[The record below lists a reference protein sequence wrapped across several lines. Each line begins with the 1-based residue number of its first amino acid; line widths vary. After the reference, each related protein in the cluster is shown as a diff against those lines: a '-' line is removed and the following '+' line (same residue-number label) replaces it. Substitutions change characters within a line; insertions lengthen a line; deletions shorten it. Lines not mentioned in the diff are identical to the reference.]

1 MTDGIYQPLAGFST
15 VLTANISPKTAYL
28 PIDFI
33 IYEQLLNQLADGNY
47 SFLEIRD
54 GNAIEIV
61 KVSNVCGKIVLQR
74 GAELTKP
81 LAFRCGV
88 GVAFIQTMQGVKDT
102 ICQMEDC
109 DDL

>member
-1 MTDGIYQPLAGFST
+1 MYVPLAGFVTRLTDSIDEKARYFPVPSKDYDF
-15 VLTANISPKTAYL
+15 VL
-28 PIDFI
+28 
-33 IYEQLLNQLADGNY
+33 YELLDDDH

-61 KVSNVCGKIVLQR
+61 KVTNFCGRIMIER
-74 GAELTKP
+74 GVEKTQP

-102 ICQMEDC
+102 LCQMTEDDC
-109 DDL
+109 Q